1 MTFGSGRWRL
11 NLGAS
16 GRLRTFDNVMFG
28 AAGAAAA
35 GSYIPGPSVGKAV
48 AAILAVF
55 SGYAGWA
62 YNRGGCL
69 AVVPAARPGAQ
80 TARHTNSLA
89 VERERRDRSCDLT
102 VPSFGGQP
110 SVCGCVLS
118 TSYVD

>member
-1 MTFGSGRWRL
+1 MVVEILMTFGSGRWRL

-35 GSYIPGPSVGKAV
+35 GSYIPEPSVSKAV
-48 AAILAVF
+48 VAILAVF

-69 AVVPAARPGAQ
+69 AV
-80 TARHTNSLA
+80 H
-89 VERERRDRSCDLT
+89 RSWT
-102 VPSFGGQP
+102 GQYWVWHYYGG
-110 SVCGCVLS
+110 SCR
-118 TSYVD
+118 